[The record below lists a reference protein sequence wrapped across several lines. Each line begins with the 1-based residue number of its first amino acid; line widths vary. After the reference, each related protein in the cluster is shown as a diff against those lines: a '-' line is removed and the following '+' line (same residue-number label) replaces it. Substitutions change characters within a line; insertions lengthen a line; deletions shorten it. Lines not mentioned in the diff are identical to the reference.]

1 MPSKNKNAKA
11 QTTQTTPKPRQ
22 RRRRARAPAQ
32 NNIASRYAMLLHNPA
47 NGDHNFDVYDGERG
61 ETQKFVSTITLNNTA
76 GHTCGFFS
84 MFGASGNGQW
94 QSGTTST
101 GALTFS
107 LLNTGLPGATFLTA
121 NAAKTRCKALML
133 ELIPSA
139 ASFSNITGEV
149 AAGVG
154 TSNLW
159 ASGVTTVDNMFDV
172 AKAAAPLRRET
183 VVSRWI
189 PSGLDHTYT
198 VYNSVPSEDHNSVFV
213 AYRGWPAAVPISVRI
228 TYVVEY
234 TVNRSI
240 GIPPTGAVSTPVNH
254 HAVIATLQSHD
265 PHWHHSIL
273 DEAKQAGVGIAKDIG
288 IFGRNMA
295 RAGMLR
301 VAQKYLPSVG
311 GMALALA

>member
-1 MPSKNKNAKA
+1 MAKTKNVKNQNPSKK
-11 QTTQTTPKPRQ
+11 QP
-22 RRRRARAPAQ
+22 RRRRNRSTPQ
-32 NNIASRYAMLLHNPA
+32 NNLASRYAMLLHNPD

-84 MFGASGNGQW
+84 IFGATGNGQW
-94 QSGTTST
+94 ASGTTST
-101 GALTFS
+101 GALTFA
-107 LLNTGLPGATFLTA
+107 LLNTGCPGATFLTA
-121 NAAKTRCKALML
+121 NAAKTRCKALKV
-133 ELIPSA
+133 ELIPAA

-159 ASGVTTVDNMFDV
+159 ASGVTTVDNLFDV
-172 AKAAAPLRRET
+172 AKASGPIRRET

-198 VYNSVPSEDHNSVFV
+198 PYNSVPSEDHNSVFV

-234 TVNRSI
+234 TVKSAI
-240 GIPPTGAVSTPVNH
+240 GIPPTGAVSIPVGH
-254 HAVIATLQSHD
+254 HNVIASLQSHD

-273 DEAKQAGVGIAKDIG
+273 DEVKRAGVGVARDVG
-288 IFGRNMA
+288 MFGRNMA
-295 RAGMLR
+295 RAGMFKI
-301 VAQKYLPSVG
+301 AQKYLPSVG